1 MLVLDAL
8 IRPAFVLI
16 FHDTADQ
23 LVILLQELKDQTKG
37 QCSAKSGRRGPLPPL
52 PPPPLH
58 LPPKAGLSSPSTS
71 ADFILI
77 SQQVTYAHHQAQLL
91 TPGSFQHPQRF
102 RISTKISLLELALT
116 RWMVS

>member
-1 MLVLDAL
+1 MDSLDAL

-37 QCSAKSGRRGPLPPL
+37 QCSATSGQQGPLPPL
-52 PPPPLH
+52 PGPPTPPLS
-58 LPPKAGLSSPSTS
+58 KAGLSSPSTS
-71 ADFILI
+71 ADFILS
-77 SQQVTYAHHQAQLL
+77 SQQVTYGHHQSQLL
-91 TPGSFQHPQRF
+91 PPGSFQDPQPF
-102 RISTKISLLELALT
+102 RISSKISLPVLALT

>member
-8 IRPAFVLI
+8 ICPAFVLI

-37 QCSAKSGRRGPLPPL
+37 QCGDVRAARTTAASAPPV
-52 PPPPLH
+52 PA
-58 LPPKAGLSSPSTS
+58 PPKAGLSSPSTY
-71 ADFILI
+71 AEFILT
-77 SQQVTYAHHQAQLL
+77 SQQVTYAHHRSQLL
-91 TPGSFQHPQRF
+91 TPGSFQHPQPF
-102 RISTKISLLELALT
+102 RIFTKISLPVLALT